1 MRKTLALALT
11 VAVVLIGA
19 PVGAFATT
27 SKTPP
32 AGQSVPTGAL
42 TGTAM
47 DASQRALPGAHV
59 QVRDRRGA
67 LVATGTTNGSG
78 GFSFAG
84 LAPGSY
90 TIEIVSAAG
99 DIVGTSAAVTLLA
112 GATAVVPVTAAA
124 AGAIAAAS
132 GGGLS
137 LFGLGTIG
145 TVALVGGA
153 ATAAIVGY
161 QVTKGDVS
169 PSR

>member
-1 MRKTLALALT
+1 MRKTLALGLTFAVAL
-11 VAVVLIGA
+11 
-19 PVGAFATT
+19 VGTPIRAFAGVE
-27 SKTPP
+27 KT
-32 AGQSVPTGAL
+32 AVGQTAQTGTL
-42 TGTAM
+42 TGTAR
-47 DASQRALPGAHV
+47 DAAQKAISAVKV
-59 QVRDRRGA
+59 QVRDRSGA
-67 LVATGTTNGSG
+67 LVATGTTNGAGS
-78 GFSFAG
+78 FTFAG
-84 LAPGSY
+84 LAPGTY
-90 TIEIVSAAG
+90 TIEVVSATGTLVGVSPAVALVAG
-99 DIVGTSAAVTLLA
+99 STATVT
-112 GATAVVPVTAAA
+112 VTAAA